1 MFSKFKIIIA
11 TLIVILL
18 GVLVFQNNIIS
29 NLKDKNNKL
38 LQTISKQE
46 EANKNLIRNLELER
60 EAVTSY
66 QQAVISLREK
76 ANETKQSINQTLK
89 NEKCA
94 NTRLPS
100 SISKQLQ
107 SISHH

>member
-1 MFSKFKIIIA
+1 MIIA
-11 TLIVILL
+11 TLIVVLL

-38 LQTISKQE
+38 SQTISKQE

-66 QQAVISLREK
+66 QQAVTSLREK
-76 ANETKQSINQTLK
+76 ANETKQSINQALK

-94 NTRLPS
+94 NTLLPDD
-100 SISKQLQ
+100 ISKRLQ
-107 SISHH
+107 SIGHH